1 MNAPLIQFAASFAAV
16 ALLVWVVHLAGFS
29 RPARLA
35 DEHEARELASLTPG
49 GFAATSIALDRN
61 GKGAIAE
68 DATGRLLLLRPHG
81 GQFVPELLPR
91 TALSADGDRLRI
103 IGAGRAAIILD
114 IGPDAARW
122 PIAESAPA

>member
-1 MNAPLIQFAASFAAV
+1 MSAAIIQFAASFAAV

-35 DEHEARELASLTPG
+35 DESEARELASLTHG
-49 GFAATSIALDRN
+49 GFAAARVALDRN
-61 GKGAIAE
+61 GKGAIAA
-68 DATGRLLLLRPHG
+68 DAAGRLLLLRPHG

-103 IGAGRAAIILD
+103 IGAGGAAIILD
-114 IGPDAARW
+114 IGPEAARW
-122 PIAESAPA
+122 PMAESPPA